1 MDQGDIYLINLD
13 PAIHTEI
20 GKTRPGI
27 ILSINAMNQ
36 YSPRV
41 IVAPITSNVKKVYP
55 FEVLIPAESSA
66 LPKESK
72 VMIDQL
78 RSCDK
83 RRLIKK
89 LGTLNTGFKALRAGR
104 TPACHASQT
113 MVV

>member
-55 FEVLIPAESSA
+55 FEVLIPAESSG
-66 LPKESK
+66 LSKESK

-89 LGTLNTGFKALRAGR
+89 LGTLNKEQLAKACAIVHKLIS
-104 TPACHASQT
+104 TD
-113 MVV
+113 